1 MVKELIAGYTPNGK
15 STDGNVVILGEEKT
29 GKTSLAVEIIKLV
42 NKKRGRRNRRLAKI
56 DTTALNKRG
65 FRNSLNKL
73 LGSDLIVENAEKL
86 GAMILSEVV
95 DVSGMFTDD
104 MLIILEGET
113 EPMEKMLKDSPRL
126 SKVFNHVIR
135 IKQYD
140 IKEWVEYGKRYAKDK
155 GYVMEELASLAFYK
169 AIDDYF
175 GEHKGIGRADVEKL
189 VDTAIANS
197 HKLGRKLSGLFS
209 SNKNDDG
216 LYILIESDFIF

>member
-1 MVKELIAGYTPNGK
+1 M
-15 STDGNVVILGEEKT
+15 
-29 GKTSLAVEIIKLV
+29 
-42 NKKRGRRNRRLAKI
+42 AKI
-56 DTTALNKRG
+56 DATALNKRG

-113 EPMEKMLKDSPRL
+113 EPMQKMLKDSPRL

>member
-1 MVKELIAGYTPNGK
+1 MNFGYFDGSIWVATYWKNLYSLVASSNDACSKIYRLRNSGTLVESENQQLDQMIGECNFLRGLGYFYLTRSFGDKLPSHPEYKPEELGVPIVDTLVVSKDQLLK
-15 STDGNVVILGEEKT
+15 SRNTLGECW
-29 GKTSLAVEIIKLV
+29 GEIIK
-42 NKKRGRRNRRLAKI
+42 
-56 DTTALNKRG
+56 DFETAYN
-65 FRNSLNKL
+65 L
-73 LGSDLIVENAEKL
+73 LPASWNAEKL

-175 GEHKGIGRADVEKL
+175 
-189 VDTAIANS
+189 
-197 HKLGRKLSGLFS
+197 
-209 SNKNDDG
+209 
-216 LYILIESDFIF
+216 

>member
-1 MVKELIAGYTPNGK
+1 MKGVK
-15 STDGNVVILGEEKT
+15 
-29 GKTSLAVEIIKLV
+29 
-42 NKKRGRRNRRLAKI
+42 
-56 DTTALNKRG
+56 
-65 FRNSLNKL
+65 
-73 LGSDLIVENAEKL
+73 
-86 GAMILSEVV
+86 
-95 DVSGMFTDD
+95 
-104 MLIILEGET
+104 
-113 EPMEKMLKDSPRL
+113 
-126 SKVFNHVIR
+126 
-135 IKQYD
+135 
-140 IKEWVEYGKRYAKDK
+140 K